1 MRLGPL
7 PLSTLNINR
16 HSPLLWL
23 PVVMA
28 GLGLSAVAGW
38 QLGRT
43 SQNEPILNLEQQR
56 LQRRSAALE
65 EKLLEGTATSEEQM
79 QLLKLRLASG
89 NDVGAIALLE
99 PLSDQNPTKWS
110 LRLLLADLLLQQ
122 NDSAGAEREIRQ
134 VLNINPIQPQALQD
148 YARLQLKLGNE
159 QAVIEQINAA
169 AVAAAGRPEALSIG
183 LLQADLQ
190 QRQGLTAE
198 AEATY
203 RNLIGTHPTDPRPF
217 LALALLKQTQGQI
230 PAAKQLLQRAKLY
243 STPVA
248 GTVLDQIAASWSVG
262 ALRQQAPSGDGAD
275 LVNTNPEALGG
286 DGNELA
292 GRS

>member
-1 MRLGPL
+1 MRLGHL
-7 PLSTLNINR
+7 PLATLKINR

-28 GLGLSAVAGW
+28 GLALTAAAGW

-65 EKLLEGTATSEEQM
+65 EKLFEGTASDAEQM

-89 NDVGAIALLE
+89 DDEGAIALLE
-99 PLSDQNPTKWS
+99 PLSDRNPSQWS
-110 LRLLLADLLLQQ
+110 LRLLLADLRQQQ
-122 NDSAGAEREIRQ
+122 NDMTGAEREIRQ

-159 QAVIEQINAA
+159 QAVVEQLKAA
-169 AVAAAGRPEALSIG
+169 VVAAAGRPEALPIG

-190 QRQGLTAE
+190 QRQGLNAE

-203 RNLIGTHPTDPRPF
+203 SSLIAAHPTDPRPF

-230 PAAKQLLQRAKLY
+230 AAAKQLLQRAKLY
-243 STPVA
+243 SSPVA
-248 GTVLDQIAASWSVG
+248 GNVLDQIAASWSVG
-262 ALRQQAPSGDGAD
+262 AIRQQAPSSEGAD
-275 LVNTNPEALGG
+275 LVDTNPEGSRG